1 MSWTLRRPSP
11 VRERGTQERP
21 GHSVPTGDRRDEI
34 GGGAGP
40 APAGGGSSIA
50 TGVGPWDAHL
60 LPVLVVKDTPEM
72 EEMALGACRVLA
84 GQEQARRC
92 VPPE

>member
-1 MSWTLRRPSP
+1 M
-11 VRERGTQERP
+11 ERG
-21 GHSVPTGDRRDEI
+21 V
-34 GGGAGP
+34 GP
-40 APAGGGSSIA
+40 RLAPAGGGSSIA
-50 TGVGPWDAHL
+50 TGVSPWDAHL

-72 EEMALGACRVLA
+72 EEIALGACRVLA